1 MKLANFQ
8 AATLKASEG
17 IAPKRQEIIQ
27 TFVSSSILLP
37 IHPSIHPMGNT
48 KKGKIKQNRNVG
60 AFLAGQIK
68 MLRANSFIHTLK
80 CRYETG
86 YWSAQSS
93 ILLMDN
99 IQVLKMTAG
108 S

>member
-17 IAPKRQEIIQ
+17 IAPKRQEITQ

-37 IHPSIHPMGNT
+37 IHPSIRWAIQ

-68 MLRANSFIHTLK
+68 MLRANS
-80 CRYETG
+80 
-86 YWSAQSS
+86 
-93 ILLMDN
+93 
-99 IQVLKMTAG
+99 
-108 S
+108 

>member
-8 AATLKASEG
+8 AATLKASKG
-17 IAPKRQEIIQ
+17 IAPKRQGIIQ
-27 TFVSSSILLP
+27 TFVSSSIHP
-37 IHPSIHPMGNT
+37 SSIHPSDGQS
-48 KKGKIKQNRNVG
+48 KKGKIKENRNVG
-60 AFLAGQIK
+60 ALLAGQIK
-68 MLRANSFIHTLK
+68 MLRANSFIHTLER
-80 CRYETG
+80 RYETG

-99 IQVLKMTAG
+99 IQGLKMTAG